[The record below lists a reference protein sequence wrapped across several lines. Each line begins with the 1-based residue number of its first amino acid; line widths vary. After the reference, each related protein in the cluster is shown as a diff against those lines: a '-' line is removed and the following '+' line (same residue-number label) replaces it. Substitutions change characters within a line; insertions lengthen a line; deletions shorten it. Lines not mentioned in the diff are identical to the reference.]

1 MSNSE
6 RTYGVTPP
14 MNSDLP
20 KDEEKRA
27 TDLLLAELR
36 RQKTFEAPAET
47 EKRYVM
53 PSITMAQSDRTNVT
67 TGK

>member
-1 MSNSE
+1 MSNSV
-6 RTYGVTPP
+6 YGVTPP

-20 KDEEKRA
+20 RDEEKRA

-47 EKRYVM
+47 EKRYAVHR
-53 PSITMAQSDRTNVT
+53 SVIIL
-67 TGK
+67 